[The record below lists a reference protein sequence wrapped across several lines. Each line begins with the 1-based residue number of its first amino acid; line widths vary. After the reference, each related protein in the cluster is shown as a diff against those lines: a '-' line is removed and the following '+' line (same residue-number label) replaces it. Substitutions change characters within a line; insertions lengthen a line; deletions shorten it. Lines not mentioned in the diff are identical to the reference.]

1 MRVEL
6 FEEGAAVGV
15 THRLRDPAQVVVVDR
30 QHVRLLVVQ
39 VLDAV
44 LHAAQE
50 LVGRGQRV
58 GRVLR
63 HEVGARQPLQRIER
77 GARAQ
82 LGELA
87 AAHHLQQLHGEFD
100 FADAAARELHVV
112 GALGASGAAARR
124 LLADLAVQDAQ
135 RIEHAVV
142 EVAAE
147 HEGQHHVAQ
156 RLGLAAE
163 HHGARRDHAALHPG
177 KALPF
182 AALHLEILF
191 QRVERDHAR
200 PRVAVG
206 PQRQVDAEHEAVLG
220 HVAHQRIDALH
231 GPREV
236 LLVGQLAAP
245 VGIAGRVAVDVVQVD
260 EVDVAGHIEL
270 ARAEL
275 AHADHPQ
282 LRALAFGAE
291 RRAVLGVEFMAGV
304 LAGDVQRQFGQL
316 GHGRGHH
323 GERGLLVAIECDQT
337 FHDELAHDAQG
348 IADGHAA
355 RAQGVV
361 GDGHRFAPGL
371 AGRQQFELGRIAAA
385 QPLDESG
392 TGRKRG
398 RRRIGWQL
406 IHTGV
411 GWRGTR
417 LKAGGHNSRHS
428 AILNERHGVFPF
440 TSAPNHR
447 CDSALAIGSA
457 LRCVASAGAVS
468 RCPAR
473 VDCAANRRFSRC
485 TRGAG

>member
-1 MRVEL
+1 M
-6 FEEGAAVGV
+6 
-15 THRLRDPAQVVVVDR
+15 
-30 QHVRLLVVQ
+30 
-39 VLDAV
+39 
-44 LHAAQE
+44 
-50 LVGRGQRV
+50 
-58 GRVLR
+58 
-63 HEVGARQPLQRIER
+63 
-77 GARAQ
+77 
-82 LGELA
+82 
-87 AAHHLQQLHGEFD
+87 
-100 FADAAARELHVV
+100 
-112 GALGASGAAARR
+112 
-124 LLADLAVQDAQ
+124 
-135 RIEHAVV
+135 
-142 EVAAE
+142 
-147 HEGQHHVAQ
+147 
-156 RLGLAAE
+156 
-163 HHGARRDHAALHPG
+163 
-177 KALPF
+177 
-182 AALHLEILF
+182 
-191 QRVERDHAR
+191 
-200 PRVAVG
+200 
-206 PQRQVDAEHEAVLG
+206 LG

-236 LLVGQLAAP
+236 LLVRQLAAP
-245 VGIAGRVAVDVVQVD
+245 VGIAGRVAVHVVQVD
-260 EVDVAGHIEL
+260 EVDVAGHVEL

-304 LAGDVQRQFGQL
+304 LAGDVQGQFGQL
-316 GHGRGHH
+316 GHGGGHH
-323 GERGLLVAIECDQT
+323 RERGLLVAVECDQT
-337 FHDELAHDAQG
+337 FHRELAHDAQR
-348 IADGHAA
+348 IAHGHAA
-355 RAQGVV
+355 CAQGVV

-371 AGRQQFELGRIAAA
+371 AGRQQFKLGRIAAA

-468 RCPAR
+468 RGPAR